1 MSVEKIKIAVN
12 GGIQFGAKLNAKQ
25 LALLAKYLDEDQEVE
40 LTTFQQIYLEI
51 PQSNATEIMQ
61 EFRLSGLSV
70 TVNPI

>member
-40 LTTFQQIYLEI
+40 LTTF
-51 PQSNATEIMQ
+51 
-61 EFRLSGLSV
+61 
-70 TVNPI
+70 